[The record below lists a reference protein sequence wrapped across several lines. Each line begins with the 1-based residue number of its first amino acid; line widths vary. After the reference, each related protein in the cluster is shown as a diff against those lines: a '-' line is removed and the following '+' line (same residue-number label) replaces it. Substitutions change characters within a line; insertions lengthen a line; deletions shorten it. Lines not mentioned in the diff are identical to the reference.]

1 MKIGMIGLGLI
12 GGSLAKALHK
22 NTDHTVLGYDRDP
35 GVILKA
41 KAIGAITEELN
52 TEQIGEC
59 DLVIVA
65 LYPEATVEFVTEH
78 QERFKKGAIVLDC
91 CGVKRVVCEPLF
103 PIAQKQGFT
112 FIGGHPMAGKQ
123 FSGFLYAT
131 ESLFEN
137 ASMILVP
144 DKDIRIEAL
153 YTVRDLFRS
162 LGFTQV
168 KITTPENHD
177 SLIAYT
183 SQLAHVVSNAYVK
196 SPSAVEHAG
205 FSAGSYKDLT
215 RVAWLN
221 ETMWTELFFEN
232 ADFLRG
238 EIDHIIHELQQYS
251 AALGSGDREA
261 MRELLLAGKLRKE
274 RIDGK
279 EDLE

>member
-35 GVILKA
+35 SVILKA
-41 KAIGAITEELN
+41 KAIGAIAEELS
-52 TEQIGEC
+52 EDQIGEC

-65 LYPEATVEFVTEH
+65 LYPEATVEFVTAH

-232 ADFLRG
+232 ADFLRE
-238 EIDHIIHELQQYS
+238 EIDHIIRELQQYS